1 MDKIVLVLP
10 ELERV
15 VFRYVKA
22 NKCNTNP
29 VSDENIPYAYEIRC
43 CSGFPKGI
51 LRVEV
56 CHVEQLHLIRRLSVI
71 FNNDAH

>member
-43 CSGFPKGI
+43 CSGFPKDI

-56 CHVEQLHLIRRLSVI
+56 CTEYWVKKKKAVPCRTITS
-71 FNNDAH
+71 N

>member
-56 CHVEQLHLIRRLSVI
+56 CTECLLKKKKAVPCRTITS
-71 FNNDAH
+71 N